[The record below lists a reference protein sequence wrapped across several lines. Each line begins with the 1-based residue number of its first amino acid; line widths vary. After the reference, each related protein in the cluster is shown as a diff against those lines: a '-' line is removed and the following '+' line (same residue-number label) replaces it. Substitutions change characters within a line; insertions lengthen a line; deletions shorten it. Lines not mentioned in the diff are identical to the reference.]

1 MLLAQKGEN
10 KLEESIIEALHNKSA
25 TGPIL
30 MGILEKENKNITK
43 ETFYRILRKLT
54 NEEVI
59 NKQNGIYQ
67 LNRHWLQR
75 IYRFSKKHIEE
86 NHGIDP
92 DNILNFEE
100 GDKIIYKFK
109 NANLMGIYW
118 AHTYDMLFDKH
129 DPKIPILVYH
139 PHEWLIHTRTI
150 AETFFLN
157 RIKDDRKM
165 VFFAVGG
172 NTELDKSF
180 KKEWENKFLQIGI
193 GINYGLKNNEYI
205 NVLGDFIFKITM
217 SKKFGDDIGKFF
229 KTHNKIDAK
238 NLIDLEKICNRNDPA
253 KMIFTRSKKEAEKW
267 RSKYKKHFYVPK
279 I

>member
-1 MLLAQKGEN
+1 
-10 KLEESIIEALHNKSA
+10 
-25 TGPIL
+25 
-30 MGILEKENKNITK
+30 
-43 ETFYRILRKLT
+43 
-54 NEEVI
+54 
-59 NKQNGIYQ
+59 
-67 LNRHWLQR
+67 
-75 IYRFSKKHIEE
+75 
-86 NHGIDP
+86 
-92 DNILNFEE
+92 
-100 GDKIIYKFK
+100 
-109 NANLMGIYW
+109 MGIYW

-157 RIKDDRKM
+157 RIKDDKKI

-193 GINYGLKNNEYI
+193 GINYGLKHNEYI

-229 KTHNKIDAK
+229 KTHNKIDDR
-238 NLIDLEKICNRNDPA
+238 NIIELEKICNKNDPA
-253 KMIFTRSKKEAEKW
+253 KMIFTRSHKEAEKW
-267 RSKYKKHFYVPK
+267 RTKYKKHFYVPK

>member
-43 ETFYRILRKLT
+43 ETFYRILRRLT

-86 NHGIDP
+86 NQGIDP

-157 RIKDDRKM
+157 RIKDDKKI

-193 GINYGLKNNEYI
+193 GINYGLKHNEYI

-229 KTHNKIDAK
+229 KTHNKIDDR
-238 NLIDLEKICNRNDPA
+238 NIIELEKICNKNDPA
-253 KMIFTRSKKEAEKW
+253 KMIFTRSHKEAEKW
-267 RSKYKKHFYVPK
+267 RTKYKKHFYVPK